1 MEKTKERVLKGLL
14 YVLVTIAL
22 SMVLLFPVLI
32 FLLPIVLVLN
42 ILFQFLIYQHHVG
55 YLFQVRSV
63 CKIE

>member
-22 SMVLLFPVLI
+22 SMVLLFPVLL
-32 FLLPIVLVLN
+32 FLLPIVFVLN
-42 ILFQFLIYQHHVG
+42 LFFQFLISQYPVG